1 MCNASCQ
8 TDKSHQRPKMHK
20 MTQVEPRKV
29 RCPQCGAMSVYD
41 ISNSFR
47 PFCSER
53 CKLMDLGAWAN
64 DAYAIAGSPLEAPL
78 SADGAIVPPPPDADR
93 TMQ

>member
-1 MCNASCQ
+1 
-8 TDKSHQRPKMHK
+8 
-20 MTQVEPRKV
+20 
-29 RCPQCGAMSVYD
+29 
-41 ISNSFR
+41 
-47 PFCSER
+47 
-53 CKLMDLGAWAN
+53 MDLGAWAN